1 MTGALSAFAIVVL
14 IPLFVATWRTSLLG
28 LSLQGVLI
36 ACPSCAFTAFYSH
49 VIVVGDPEKAGP

>member
-1 MTGALSAFAIVVL
+1 MTGALIAFAIVVL

-36 ACPSCAFTAFYSH
+36 AWLSL
-49 VIVVGDPEKAGP
+49 